1 MIRLVMFGKL
11 KKMMMQFTGKNVETL
26 ERNMMRG
33 MYIRRLKDFAEEQ
46 REIAENQTM
55 LDRLLEGMKMD

>member
-1 MIRLVMFGKL
+1 MFGKL
-11 KKMMMQFTGKNVETL
+11 KKMMMQFTGKEVAEL

-46 REIAENQTM
+46 RE
-55 LDRLLEGMKMD
+55 